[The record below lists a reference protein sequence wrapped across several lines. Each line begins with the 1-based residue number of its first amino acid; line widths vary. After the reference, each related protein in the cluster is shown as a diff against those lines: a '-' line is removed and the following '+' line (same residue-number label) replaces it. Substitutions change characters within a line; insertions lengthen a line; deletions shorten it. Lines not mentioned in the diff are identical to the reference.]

1 MLDLLGR
8 NWWLILL
15 RGAAAVLFGLAALL
29 LPEVT
34 LVTLVI
40 LFGVYVLIDGVF
52 SVAAALREKGRR
64 TDWWVVLVEGLVGLI
79 IGAAVLAWPGIT
91 ALVLIY
97 LAAGWAAA
105 TGILELVAA
114 VFLRKEIQG
123 EWFLALSGLASLAI
137 GVILFLQPGAGMVV
151 VSWLIGVYA
160 VVFGLLLIV
169 LSLRLRS
176 RIRDLESGGELS
188 P

>member
-1 MLDLLGR
+1 
-8 NWWLILL
+8 
-15 RGAAAVLFGLAALL
+15 
-29 LPEVT
+29 
-34 LVTLVI
+34 
-40 LFGVYVLIDGVF
+40 
-52 SVAAALREKGRR
+52 
-64 TDWWVVLVEGLVGLI
+64 
-79 IGAAVLAWPGIT
+79 VLAWPGIT

-114 VFLRKEIQG
+114 VSLRKEIQG
-123 EWFLALSGLASLAI
+123 EWFLVLSGLASLAI
-137 GVILFLQPGAGMVV
+137 AVILFLQPGSGMVA
-151 VSWLIGVYA
+151 VSWLIGIYA

-169 LSLRLRS
+169 LSFRLRA

>member
-29 LPEVT
+29 LPEIT

-52 SVAAALREKGRR
+52 SLAAALREKGRR
-64 TDWWVVLVEGLVGLI
+64 TDWWVVLVEGLVGLL
-79 IGAAVLAWPGIT
+79 IGAAVLGWPGIT

-97 LAAGWAAA
+97 LAAGWAAV

-114 VFLRKEIQG
+114 VSLRKEIQG
-123 EWFLALSGLASLAI
+123 EWFLVLSGLASLAI
-137 GVILFLQPGAGMVV
+137 AVILFLQPGSGMVA
-151 VSWLIGVYA
+151 VSWLIGIYA

-169 LSLRLRS
+169 LSFRLRA